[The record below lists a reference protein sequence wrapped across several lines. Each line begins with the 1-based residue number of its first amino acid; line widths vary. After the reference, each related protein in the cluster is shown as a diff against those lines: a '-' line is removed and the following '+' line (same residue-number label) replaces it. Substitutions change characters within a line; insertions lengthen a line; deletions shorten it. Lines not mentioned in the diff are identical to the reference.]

1 MRTHINCSKYDSVT
15 PEDFPYKKT
24 LVFDGTEIEVFSYK
38 EIKIINRNDKFLMIS
53 FDGIKNLQL
62 QMATARS
69 SFSRFHI
76 TDFTCIHAESKKYV
90 YEYQPPNG
98 YADHT
103 RTTVVLTDI
112 QENRTE
118 PWPISNQ
125 HQTFTS
131 QLGSPQQRK
140 KNY

>member
-1 MRTHINCSKYDSVT
+1 MRTDINCSKYKSVT
-15 PEDFPYKKT
+15 PEDFPYQKT
-24 LVFDGTEIEVFSYK
+24 LVFDGTKIEVFSYK
-38 EIKIINRNDKFLMIS
+38 EIKIINRDDKFIMIS

-69 SFSRFHI
+69 SFSPFHI
-76 TDFTCIHAESKKYV
+76 IDFSCIHAESKKFV
-90 YEYQPPNG
+90 YEYQPPNS
-98 YADHT
+98 YADT
-103 RTTVVLTDI
+103 RTTVVLTDT

-118 PWPISNQ
+118 PWSVSNQ